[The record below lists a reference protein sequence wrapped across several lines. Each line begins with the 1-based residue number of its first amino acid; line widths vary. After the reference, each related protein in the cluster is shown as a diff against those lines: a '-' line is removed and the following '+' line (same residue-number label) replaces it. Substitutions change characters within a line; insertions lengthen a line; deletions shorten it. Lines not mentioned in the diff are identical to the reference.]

1 MSSEGEFSYLPSWMR
16 PPQRERVPTDRPP
29 DDPPLDPV
37 RLLRFAMTLGV
48 DELVRIAARD
58 EAMRRLELALRLMVW
73 PGLASPGTA

>member
-37 RLLRFAMTLGV
+37 RLR
-48 DELVRIAARD
+48 
-58 EAMRRLELALRLMVW
+58 
-73 PGLASPGTA
+73 